1 VFIVF
6 NYDINIRP
14 DPDGSKYGYEKREA
28 VPFGTATPK
37 NTWQLLDLD

>member
-6 NYDINIRP
+6 NYAMNIRP
-14 DPDGSKYGYEKREA
+14 DPCGGTEKREA